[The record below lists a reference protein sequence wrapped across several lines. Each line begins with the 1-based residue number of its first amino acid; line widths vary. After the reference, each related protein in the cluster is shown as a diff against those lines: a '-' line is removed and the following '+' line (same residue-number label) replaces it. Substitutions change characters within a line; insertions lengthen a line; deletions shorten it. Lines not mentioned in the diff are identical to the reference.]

1 MFNKEKTISN
11 GGVPS
16 TATLTSHSDYWL
28 VGYDY
33 SFIYTDDN
41 STAASNTEG
50 TYTVDTNREIALKM
64 ERIPIGFPDVGDM
77 VIDTSKENKG
87 VVINGTYR
95 FVVIETNASIFWT
108 ATGGGVVGGG
118 GVVVG

>member
-11 GGVPS
+11 GGGVPS

-64 ERIPIGFPDVGDM
+64 ERFPIGIPDVGDM

-95 FVVIETNASIFWT
+95 FVVIETHASIFWT
-108 ATGGGVVGGG
+108 ATGGG